1 MEKKFIKV
9 GEKIL
14 FKPSTDGL
22 DYDLEA
28 GKVYNLNIER
38 YSGDITFEVAPSLE
52 LPTKVYT
59 TEDDERF
66 VKKVLEQYGNIESGV
81 LGVML
86 SGLKGSGKTVTVKN
100 IANKSNLPIILI
112 DKGFA
117 PYQFK
122 NLFSKL
128 GDVEACFIF
137 DEVDKLGEDYDDTFL
152 LQVLDGANTTGKK
165 LMLFTC
171 NDEDE
176 INQCLID
183 RCSRIRYWKKFDE
196 MSASMSE
203 TILKDKLDDKG
214 KVKPLLDFIQEKFG
228 VISFDNVASFINEVN
243 DYPNDSF
250 ESLFEDMNLSE
261 K

>member
-28 GKVYNLNIER
+28 GKVYNVNIDR
-38 YSGDITFEVAPSLE
+38 YSGDINFIVAPELD
-52 LPTKVYT
+52 LPTKVYST
-59 TEDDERF
+59 VEDDRF
-66 VKKVLEQYGNIESGV
+66 VNKVLKQYGNTTSGV

-86 SGLKGSGKTVTVKN
+86 SGLKGSGKTVTVKI

-112 DKGFA
+112 DKSFS
-117 PYQFK
+117 PYQLK

-176 INQCLID
+176 INDCLID
-183 RCSRIRYWKKFDE
+183 RCSRIRYWKQFEE
-196 MSASMSE
+196 MSASMIES
-203 TILKDKLDDKG
+203 ILTDKLEDKS
-214 KVKPLLDFIQEKFG
+214 KIKPLLDFIQSKFG
-228 VISFDNVASFINEVN
+228 VISFDNVISFISEVN
-243 DYPNDSF
+243 SYPEDDF
-250 ESLFEDMNLSE
+250 DSLFADMNLSE